1 MQRSEQSDLLRGEG
15 DDVQHGDE
23 AALHRHPLRHLRE
36 DPLQEMLHGAHPAK
50 ADGCPHRLPP
60 H

>member
-1 MQRSEQSDLLRGEG
+1 MQQ
-15 DDVQHGDE
+15 GDE

-36 DPLQEMLHGAHPAK
+36 DPLQEVLHSAHPAK
-50 ADGCPHRLPP
+50 ADGCPHPLPP